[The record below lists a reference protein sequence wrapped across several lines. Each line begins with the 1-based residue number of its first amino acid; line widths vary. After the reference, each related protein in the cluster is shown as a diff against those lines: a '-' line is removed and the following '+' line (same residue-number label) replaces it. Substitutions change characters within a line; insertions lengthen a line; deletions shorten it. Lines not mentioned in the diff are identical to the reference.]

1 MVSLKRGQQR
11 EESVPRD
18 GKRGTNS
25 KGRGEWNRDRHDE
38 EVVEEGDIGFG

>member
-18 GKRGTNS
+18 SKRGTKS
-25 KGRGEWNRDRHDE
+25 KGRGEWNRDSDGEGVVAE
-38 EVVEEGDIGFG
+38 E